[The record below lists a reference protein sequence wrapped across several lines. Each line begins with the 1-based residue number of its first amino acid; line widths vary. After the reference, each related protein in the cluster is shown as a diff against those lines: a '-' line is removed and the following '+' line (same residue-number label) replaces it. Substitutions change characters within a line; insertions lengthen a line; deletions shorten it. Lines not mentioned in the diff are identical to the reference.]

1 MSRLPI
7 ISGMGAIKAF
17 SSEAI
22 KRLPN
27 FKKKK
32 PSRFAGG
39 WEMDDKEAEELKKEL
54 KDAWKKWEL

>member
-1 MSRLPI
+1 MSVD
-7 ISGMGAIKAF
+7 
-17 SSEAI
+17 EAI
-22 KRLPN
+22 KRLLN

-39 WEMDDKEAEELKKEL
+39 WEMDDGEAEELKKEL

>member
-1 MSRLPI
+1 MYMIESRKNYLSRL
-7 ISGMGAIKAF
+7 
-17 SSEAI
+17 
-22 KRLPN
+22 N

-39 WEMDDKEAEELKKEL
+39 WEMDEKEAEELKKEL